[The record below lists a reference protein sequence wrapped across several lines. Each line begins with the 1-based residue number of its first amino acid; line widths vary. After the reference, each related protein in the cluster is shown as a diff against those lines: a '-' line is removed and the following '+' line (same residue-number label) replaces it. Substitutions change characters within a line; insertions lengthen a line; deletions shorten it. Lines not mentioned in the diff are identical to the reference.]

1 MDEENE
7 NLEELENESTPN
19 NENIPGEIEA
29 EPPKNELLAVG
40 AKNVIDTL
48 LKINPWW
55 WLFLGLF
62 VFVVLFLIL
71 MISINQ
77 ASGGNDLYY
86 KEGVCTTVT
95 VKYEPY
101 NEKEPSSTLQMDM
114 ETYVQSAAIE
124 YMKDLIEHEDETAVI
139 QVYYALTIA
148 LRTEAVSNNCTVT
161 YRDKQLSK
169 NPGTNAYLD
178 VVLKESK
185 GVILGDE
192 NHNVISSAHVSD
204 FCWYNVNDNQEEYK
218 IYPKD
223 TLSVSND
230 FVKDYVA
237 NEIYKKCPCNAK
249 QGSYNDSEWR
259 MCWTRWPINE
269 DKEDEE
275 PEYEYAWLHD
285 DDETG
290 FSVVGAYNLMRTKDY
305 NYNLILKYFYGEDI
319 IYMTMNKETQK
330 NSSNFDTGGFTS
342 SCSTSSSSANLL
354 TFVNEFE
361 GGGNYL
367 CSNGAGYLAK
377 NLKDSTIT
385 IGHGVTNHDFGS
397 AVTASFIKENG
408 WEQYFHAKG
417 TTFYLNEGDCV
428 PISIIDEIE
437 QNSLANRY
445 AAPIDAAA
453 TKYNVT
459 LTQYQKDAIT
469 SFNYNLG
476 EGHTDALI
484 KAYAEGGLESLW
496 AFMKQY
502 RKSQGEIL
510 SGLMK
515 RRKAEFA
522 LFVTGDYT
530 DQGKFYSRAIDDY
543 DNYDSEGVVS
553 RKASCSLGQNQ
564 SGFMFPLPSDAI
576 VTCTSPYGFRV
587 APTVKG
593 SSNHAGLDL
602 AVAGG
607 TNIYAAKSGTVI
619 ETRNDVQTNTTN
631 DPSVPSSGNY
641 VKIKHEDGTMTA
653 YLHMKPGSVTVNVGD
668 TVNQGDKIGE
678 VGTTGASTG
687 YHLHFTV
694 YDVSGATVD
703 PYDYLDLSNVTNPDA
718 CHHS

>member
-29 EPPKNELLAVG
+29 EPPKNQLLAIG
-40 AKNVIDTL
+40 EKKVINSL

-55 WLFLGLF
+55 WVFLGGFLAIILF
-62 VFVVLFLIL
+62 IIL
-71 MISINQ
+71 MVSINQ
-77 ASGGNDLYY
+77 TTGGNDLYY
-86 KEGVCTTVT
+86 KEGTCTTVT

-101 NEKEPSSTLQMDM
+101 KEDESSSSVQMDM
-114 ETYVQSAAIE
+114 ETYVQSAAVE

-161 YRDKQLSK
+161 YHDKQLSK
-169 NPGTNAYLD
+169 NPSTNAYLD

-185 GVILGDE
+185 GVILGDS
-192 NHNVISSAHVSD
+192 NHNVVSSAHVSD
-204 FCWYNVNDNQEEYK
+204 FCWYNVNENQNEYK

-223 TLSVSND
+223 TLEITND
-230 FVKDYVA
+230 FVDNYVD
-237 NEIYKKCPCNAK
+237 NEIYKKCPCNAP
-249 QGSYNDSEWR
+249 QGSYDDPTWGE
-259 MCWTRWPINE
+259 CWVTWK
-269 DKEDEE
+269 DKDKKGDLITKS
-275 PEYEYAWLHD
+275 AWLHK
-285 DDETG
+285 DEKTG
-290 FSVVGAYNLMRTKDY
+290 FSVVGAYNLMRTHDY
-305 NYNLILKYFYGEDI
+305 DYNLILKYFYGQNI
-319 IYMTMNKETQK
+319 TYMTMNKETQK

-342 SCSTSSSSANLL
+342 SCSTSSSSANLV
-354 TFVNEFE
+354 TFINEFE
-361 GGGNYL
+361 GGENYL
-367 CSNGAGYLAK
+367 CSNDSGYLGR
-377 NLKDSTIT
+377 DDGDETIT

-417 TTFYLNEGDCV
+417 NAFYLNAGDCV

-453 TKYNVT
+453 TKYNVS

-484 KAYAEGGLESLW
+484 RAYAEGGLEGLW

-530 DQGKFYSRAIDDY
+530 DQGKFHSREIDDY

-619 ETRNDVQTNTTN
+619 ETRNNVQTNTAH
-631 DPSVPSSGNY
+631 DASVPSSGNY

-653 YLHMKPGSVTVNVGD
+653 YLHMKPGSVTVNVGE
-668 TVNQGDKIGE
+668 VVSQGDKIGE

>member
-29 EPPKNELLAVG
+29 EPPKNQLLAIG
-40 AKNVIDTL
+40 EKKVINSL

-55 WLFLGLF
+55 WVFLGGFLAIILF
-62 VFVVLFLIL
+62 IIL
-71 MISINQ
+71 MVSINQ

-86 KEGVCTTVT
+86 KEGTCTTVT

-101 NEKEPSSTLQMDM
+101 KEDESSSSLQMDM
-114 ETYVQSAAIE
+114 ETYVQSAALE

-161 YRDKQLSK
+161 YHDKQLSK
-169 NPGTNAYLD
+169 NPSTNAYLD

-185 GVILGDE
+185 GVILGDS
-192 NHNVISSAHVSD
+192 NHNVVSSAHVSD
-204 FCWYNVNDNQEEYK
+204 FCWYNVNENQNEYK

-223 TLSVSND
+223 TLEITND
-230 FVKDYVA
+230 FVDNYVD
-237 NEIYKKCPCNAK
+237 NEIYKKCPCNAP
-249 QGSYNDSEWR
+249 QGSYDDPTWGE
-259 MCWTRWPINE
+259 CWVTWK
-269 DKEDEE
+269 DKDKKGDLITKS
-275 PEYEYAWLHD
+275 AWLHK
-285 DDETG
+285 DEKTG
-290 FSVVGAYNLMRTKDY
+290 FSVVGAYNLMRTHDY
-305 NYNLILKYFYGEDI
+305 DYNLILKYFYGQNI
-319 IYMTMNKETQK
+319 TYMTMNKETQK

-342 SCSTSSSSANLL
+342 SCSTSSSSANLV
-354 TFVNEFE
+354 TFINEFE
-361 GGGNYL
+361 GGENYL
-367 CSNGAGYLAK
+367 CSNDSGYLGR
-377 NLKDSTIT
+377 DDGDETIT

-417 TTFYLNEGDCV
+417 NAFYLNAGDCV

-453 TKYNVT
+453 TKYNVS

-484 KAYAEGGLESLW
+484 RAYAEGGLEGLW

-530 DQGKFYSRAIDDY
+530 DQGKFHSREIDDY

-619 ETRNDVQTNTTN
+619 ETRNDVQTNTAH
-631 DPSVPSSGNY
+631 DASVPSSGNY

-653 YLHMKPGSVTVNVGD
+653 YLHMKRGSVTVNVGE
-668 TVNQGDKIGE
+668 VVSQGDKIGE

>member
-305 NYNLILKYFYGEDI
+305 NYNLILKYFYG
-319 IYMTMNKETQK
+319 
-330 NSSNFDTGGFTS
+330 
-342 SCSTSSSSANLL
+342 
-354 TFVNEFE
+354 
-361 GGGNYL
+361 
-367 CSNGAGYLAK
+367 
-377 NLKDSTIT
+377 
-385 IGHGVTNHDFGS
+385 
-397 AVTASFIKENG
+397 
-408 WEQYFHAKG
+408 
-417 TTFYLNEGDCV
+417 
-428 PISIIDEIE
+428 
-437 QNSLANRY
+437 
-445 AAPIDAAA
+445 
-453 TKYNVT
+453 
-459 LTQYQKDAIT
+459 
-469 SFNYNLG
+469 
-476 EGHTDALI
+476 
-484 KAYAEGGLESLW
+484 
-496 AFMKQY
+496 
-502 RKSQGEIL
+502 
-510 SGLMK
+510 
-515 RRKAEFA
+515 
-522 LFVTGDYT
+522 
-530 DQGKFYSRAIDDY
+530 
-543 DNYDSEGVVS
+543 
-553 RKASCSLGQNQ
+553 
-564 SGFMFPLPSDAI
+564 
-576 VTCTSPYGFRV
+576 
-587 APTVKG
+587 
-593 SSNHAGLDL
+593 
-602 AVAGG
+602 
-607 TNIYAAKSGTVI
+607 
-619 ETRNDVQTNTTN
+619 
-631 DPSVPSSGNY
+631 
-641 VKIKHEDGTMTA
+641 
-653 YLHMKPGSVTVNVGD
+653 
-668 TVNQGDKIGE
+668 
-678 VGTTGASTG
+678 
-687 YHLHFTV
+687 
-694 YDVSGATVD
+694 
-703 PYDYLDLSNVTNPDA
+703 
-718 CHHS
+718 

>member
-29 EPPKNELLAVG
+29 EPPKNQLLAIG
-40 AKNVIDTL
+40 EKKVINSL

-55 WLFLGLF
+55 WVFLGGFLAIILF
-62 VFVVLFLIL
+62 IIL
-71 MISINQ
+71 MVSINQ

-86 KEGVCTTVT
+86 KEGTCTTVT

-101 NEKEPSSTLQMDM
+101 KEDESSSSLQMDM
-114 ETYVQSAAIE
+114 ETYVQSAAVE

-161 YRDKQLSK
+161 YHDKQLSK
-169 NPGTNAYLD
+169 NPSTNAYLD

-185 GVILGDE
+185 GVILGDS
-192 NHNVISSAHVSD
+192 NHNVVSSAHVSD
-204 FCWYNVNDNQEEYK
+204 FCWYNVNENQNEYK

-223 TLSVSND
+223 TLEITND
-230 FVKDYVA
+230 FVDNYVD
-237 NEIYKKCPCNAK
+237 NEIYKKCPCNAP
-249 QGSYNDSEWR
+249 QGSYDDPTWGE
-259 MCWTRWPINE
+259 CWVTWK
-269 DKEDEE
+269 DKDKKGDLITKS
-275 PEYEYAWLHD
+275 AWLHK
-285 DDETG
+285 DEKTG
-290 FSVVGAYNLMRTKDY
+290 FSVVGAYNLMRTHDY
-305 NYNLILKYFYGEDI
+305 DYNLILKYFYGQNI
-319 IYMTMNKETQK
+319 TYMTMNKETQK

-342 SCSTSSSSANLL
+342 SCSTSSSSANLV
-354 TFVNEFE
+354 TFINEFE
-361 GGGNYL
+361 GGENYL
-367 CSNGAGYLAK
+367 CSNDSGYLGR
-377 NLKDSTIT
+377 DDGDETIT

-417 TTFYLNEGDCV
+417 NAFYLNAGDCV

-445 AAPIDAAA
+445 SAPIDAAA
-453 TKYNVT
+453 TKYNVS

-484 KAYAEGGLESLW
+484 RAYAEGGLEGLW

-530 DQGKFYSRAIDDY
+530 DQGKFHSREIDDY

-619 ETRNDVQTNTTN
+619 ETRNNVQTNTAH
-631 DPSVPSSGNY
+631 DASVPSSGNY

-653 YLHMKPGSVTVNVGD
+653 YLHMKPGSVTVNVGE
-668 TVNQGDKIGE
+668 VVSQGDKIGE